1 MLAADDS
8 GLSDP
13 FARVL
18 ISTQCQTTRV
28 RAGLGGVG
36 GGGFGRQSQVGI
48 ELFFPQALS
57 LSSCPGF
64 SGQNIGSGSSDLE
77 GGVALSVLGVR
88 SCFLG
93 LT

>member
-18 ISTQCQTTRV
+18 ISTQCQTTQV
-28 RAGLGGVG
+28 RAELECGSGWGVPG
-36 GGGFGRQSQVGI
+36 DKSGVKA

-57 LSSCPGF
+57 LSSGPGF
-64 SGQNIGSGSSDLE
+64 SG
-77 GGVALSVLGVR
+77 
-88 SCFLG
+88 
-93 LT
+93 